1 MRLNIELLQEYV
13 KEKGMTQRQFASIT
27 GLSQG
32 VVSRLLNEGRGGGM
46 LVTERVLKALPV
58 ELWPEL
64 LLFSD
69 GESVFRVY
77 EQMKKEAHNSSRPD
91 YSDGDG
97 V

>member
-32 VVSRLLNEGRGGGM
+32 VASRLLTEGRGAGM

-58 ELWPEL
+58 DLWPDL

-77 EQMKKEAHNSSRPD
+77 EELKEKANDSSCPVNT
-91 YSDGDG
+91 DGDE